1 MAIPPELQNLTTP
14 LDYVGVIPGN
24 TPDLPGYETRL
35 FFYNITNAA
44 DEVRGILTYNA
55 QIFLYAGQIDGH
67 TLPDYAA
74 PEEYGGAVPD
84 EARVTLDMYNFFES
98 PEGQDFIAT
107 NYP

>member
-1 MAIPPELQNLTTP
+1 
-14 LDYVGVIPGN
+14 VGVVPGSHVD
-24 TPDLPGYETRL
+24 TPGYEKRL
-35 FFYNITNAA
+35 FFYNITNVA

-67 TLPDYAA
+67 TLPRYASA
-74 PEEYGGAVPD
+74 EEYEGAVPD
-84 EARVTLDMYNFFES
+84 DARVTLEMYNFFES